1 MPGEANL
8 FFEGTFLGKSNLDV
22 ASAGDTLNISLGRD
36 KGVVVKR
43 TLLKEYSS
51 RKFIGSNKTDTRQ
64 YEIVIRNNKQ
74 QAISITV
81 DDQFPISTMKEIEIQ
96 DRKYDG
102 AKLDDDTQKLTWQL
116 TVDPKKE
123 NKIGFKYEVKYPR
136 DKVLQLD

>member
-1 MPGEANL
+1 M
-8 FFEGTFLGKSNLDV
+8 
-22 ASAGDTLNISLGRD
+22 
-36 KGVVVKR
+36 
-43 TLLKEYSS
+43 
-51 RKFIGSNKTDTRQ
+51 GSNKTDTRQ

-74 QAISITV
+74 QAISIVV
-81 DDQFPISTMKEIEIQ
+81 DDQFPISTTKEIEIQ